1 MKIELPRGM
10 RDIEFEESKY
20 IELMRQKFIDA
31 AQRFNFNF
39 MEPSPLE
46 LLSTLE
52 AKSGPS
58 ISNETYSFTD
68 KGGRMIG
75 LRFDLTVGLSRF
87 VSQRRELKMP
97 TKLASFGGVWR
108 YDEPQFGRY
117 RYFHQW
123 DVEIFGSFSNE
134 ADSEII
140 EFVYKFLENLGL
152 EIVVE
157 INHRQIIERFLR
169 EKLGISAISTIG
181 EMLRAVDKL
190 SKKKPQQ
197 IYEEY
202 EGKLNL
208 SKLRQLIEFSNFKGK
223 PEDCPDINILETF
236 EGWKSTLEIFDSLK
250 SRGVK
255 NVQLNLGVVR
265 GLDYYSGLVF
275 EVFDPSTAIGA
286 LVGGGR
292 YDKLTEIFGRKDIGT
307 TGAAGG
313 IERILSAMR
322 NHNLMKLKSKPLVY
336 VVYSSENVKNYAIR
350 IVSDLRTS
358 GYTTDYDIQGR
369 RVDKQINEA
378 ISRRAS
384 AIIVVDQ
391 DEIKNQIVTI
401 RNSKGETSKH
411 KITDLIKKMDEVLMF
426 C

>member
-1 MKIELPRGM
+1 M

-152 EIVVE
+152 EVVVE

-190 SKKKPQQ
+190 SKRKPQQ

-208 SKLRQLIEFSNFKGK
+208 SKLRQLIEFSNFRGI
-223 PEDCPDINILETF
+223 PEDCPEINILETF

-313 IERILSAMR
+313 VERILSAMR
-322 NHNLMKLKSKPLVY
+322 NHNLMKLTSKPLIY

-358 GYTTDYDIQGR
+358 GYTTDYDFQGR
-369 RVDKQINEA
+369 RIDKQINEA

-391 DEIKNQIVTI
+391 DEIKNQLVTI

>member
-1 MKIELPRGM
+1 VKIELPRGM

-87 VSQRRELKMP
+87 VSQRREFKMP

-152 EIVVE
+152 EVVVE
-157 INHRQIIERFLR
+157 INHRQIIERFVR
-169 EKLGISAISTIG
+169 EKLGISAMSTIG

-190 SKKKPQQ
+190 YKKKPRQ

-202 EGKLNL
+202 EGKLDL

-223 PEDCPDINILETF
+223 PEDCPEINLLENF

-313 IERILSAMR
+313 VERILSAMR
-322 NHNLMKLKSKPLVY
+322 NHNLMKLKSKSLIY
-336 VVYSSENVKNYAIR
+336 VVYSSEIVKNYAIR
-350 IVSDLRTS
+350 IVSDLRTN
-358 GYTTDYDIQGR
+358 GYTTDYDFQGR
-369 RVDKQINEA
+369 RIDKQINEA

-391 DEIKNQIVTI
+391 DEIKNQLVTI

>member
-1 MKIELPRGM
+1 M

-152 EIVVE
+152 EVVVE
-157 INHRQIIERFLR
+157 INHRQIIERFVR

-208 SKLRQLIEFSNFKGK
+208 SKLRELIEFSNFKGK

-255 NVQLNLGVVR
+255 DVQLNLGVVR

-313 IERILSAMR
+313 VERILSAMR
-322 NHNLMKLKSKPLVY
+322 NQNLMKFKSKPLIY

-358 GYTTDYDIQGR
+358 GYTTDYDFQGR
-369 RVDKQINEA
+369 RIDKQINEA
-378 ISRRAS
+378 ISRGAS

-391 DEIKNQIVTI
+391 DEIKNQIITI

>member
-1 MKIELPRGM
+1 VKIELPRGM

-190 SKKKPQQ
+190 SKRKPQQ

-208 SKLRQLIEFSNFKGK
+208 SKLRQLIEFSNFRGK
-223 PEDCPDINILETF
+223 PEDCPEINILETF

-313 IERILSAMR
+313 VERILSAMR
-322 NHNLMKLKSKPLVY
+322 NQNLMKLKSKPLIY

-358 GYTTDYDIQGR
+358 GYTTDYDFQGR
-369 RVDKQINEA
+369 RIDKQINEA

>member
-20 IELMRQKFIDA
+20 IELMRQKFVDS
-31 AQRFNFNF
+31 AQRFNFTF

-140 EFVYKFLENLGL
+140 EFV
-152 EIVVE
+152 
-157 INHRQIIERFLR
+157 
-169 EKLGISAISTIG
+169 
-181 EMLRAVDKL
+181 
-190 SKKKPQQ
+190 
-197 IYEEY
+197 
-202 EGKLNL
+202 
-208 SKLRQLIEFSNFKGK
+208 
-223 PEDCPDINILETF
+223 
-236 EGWKSTLEIFDSLK
+236 
-250 SRGVK
+250 
-255 NVQLNLGVVR
+255 
-265 GLDYYSGLVF
+265 
-275 EVFDPSTAIGA
+275 
-286 LVGGGR
+286 
-292 YDKLTEIFGRKDIGT
+292 
-307 TGAAGG
+307 
-313 IERILSAMR
+313 
-322 NHNLMKLKSKPLVY
+322 
-336 VVYSSENVKNYAIR
+336 
-350 IVSDLRTS
+350 
-358 GYTTDYDIQGR
+358 
-369 RVDKQINEA
+369 
-378 ISRRAS
+378 
-384 AIIVVDQ
+384 
-391 DEIKNQIVTI
+391 
-401 RNSKGETSKH
+401 
-411 KITDLIKKMDEVLMF
+411 
-426 C
+426 

>member
-1 MKIELPRGM
+1 M

-157 INHRQIIERFLR
+157 INHRQIIERFVR

-190 SKKKPQQ
+190 SKRKPQQ

-208 SKLRQLIEFSNFKGK
+208 SKLRQLIEFSNFRGK
-223 PEDCPDINILETF
+223 PEDCPEINILETF

-313 IERILSAMR
+313 VERILSAMR
-322 NHNLMKLKSKPLVY
+322 NHNLMKLKSKPLIY

-358 GYTTDYDIQGR
+358 GYTTDYDFQGR
-369 RVDKQINEA
+369 RIDKQINEA

-384 AIIVVDQ
+384 AIVVVDQ

>member
-1 MKIELPRGM
+1 VKIELPRGM

-152 EIVVE
+152 EVVVE
-157 INHRQIIERFLR
+157 INHRQIIERFVR

-208 SKLRQLIEFSNFKGK
+208 SKLRQLIEFSNFRGK
-223 PEDCPDINILETF
+223 PEDCPEINILETF

-275 EVFDPSTAIGA
+275 EIFDPSTAIGA

-313 IERILSAMR
+313 VERILSAMR
-322 NHNLMKLKSKPLVY
+322 NHNLMKLKSKPLIY
-336 VVYSSENVKNYAIR
+336 VVYSSENVKNYAIQ

-358 GYTTDYDIQGR
+358 GYTTDYDFQGR
-369 RVDKQINEA
+369 RIDKQINEA

>member
-1 MKIELPRGM
+1 VKIELPRGM
-10 RDIEFEESKY
+10 RDIEFEESNY

-190 SKKKPQQ
+190 SKRKPQQ

-208 SKLRQLIEFSNFKGK
+208 SKLRQLIEFSNFRGK
-223 PEDCPDINILETF
+223 PEDCPEINILETF

-255 NVQLNLGVVR
+255 DVQLNLGVVR

-313 IERILSAMR
+313 VERILSAMR
-322 NHNLMKLKSKPLVY
+322 NHNLMKLKSKPLIY

-358 GYTTDYDIQGR
+358 GYTTDYDFQGR
-369 RVDKQINEA
+369 RIDKQINEA

-384 AIIVVDQ
+384 AIVVVDQ

>member
-10 RDIEFEESKY
+10 RDIEFEESRY
-20 IELMRQKFIDA
+20 IELMRQKFVDS

-152 EIVVE
+152 EVVVE
-157 INHRQIIERFLR
+157 INHRQIIERFVR

-202 EGKLNL
+202 QGKLNL
-208 SKLRQLIEFSNFKGK
+208 SKLRELIEFSNFKGK

-313 IERILSAMR
+313 VERILSAMR
-322 NHNLMKLKSKPLVY
+322 NHNLMKLKSKPLIY

-358 GYTTDYDIQGR
+358 GYTTDYDFQGR
-369 RVDKQINEA
+369 RIDKQINEA
-378 ISRRAS
+378 ISRGAS

>member
-1 MKIELPRGM
+1 M

-152 EIVVE
+152 EVVVE

-190 SKKKPQQ
+190 SKRKPQQ

-208 SKLRQLIEFSNFKGK
+208 SKLRQLIEFSNFRGK
-223 PEDCPDINILETF
+223 PEDCPEIKILETF

-313 IERILSAMR
+313 VERILSAMR
-322 NHNLMKLKSKPLVY
+322 NHNLMKLKSKPLIY

-358 GYTTDYDIQGR
+358 GYTTDYDFQGR
-369 RVDKQINEA
+369 RIDKQINEA

-391 DEIKNQIVTI
+391 DEIKNQLVTI

>member
-1 MKIELPRGM
+1 VKIELPRGM

-31 AQRFNFNF
+31 AQRFDFNF

-58 ISNETYSFTD
+58 ITNETYSFTD

-152 EIVVE
+152 EVVVE
-157 INHRQIIERFLR
+157 INHRQIVERFLR

-190 SKKKPQQ
+190 SKRKPQQ

-313 IERILSAMR
+313 VERILSAMR

-350 IVSDLRTS
+350 IVSDLRTN
-358 GYTTDYDIQGR
+358 GYTTDYDFQGR
-369 RVDKQINEA
+369 RIDKQINEA
-378 ISRRAS
+378 ISRGAS

-391 DEIKNQIVTI
+391 YEIKNQIVTI

-411 KITDLIKKMDEVLMF
+411 KITDLIGKMDEFLMF

>member
-1 MKIELPRGM
+1 M

-152 EIVVE
+152 EVVVE
-157 INHRQIIERFLR
+157 INHRQIIERFVR

-190 SKKKPQQ
+190 SKRKPQQ

-208 SKLRQLIEFSNFKGK
+208 SKLRELIEFSNFKGK

-313 IERILSAMR
+313 VERILSAMR
-322 NHNLMKLKSKPLVY
+322 NHNLMKLKSKPLIY

-358 GYTTDYDIQGR
+358 GYTTDYDFQGR
-369 RVDKQINEA
+369 RIDKQINEA

>member
-1 MKIELPRGM
+1 M
-10 RDIEFEESKY
+10 RDIEFEESNY

-123 DVEIFGSFSNE
+123 DIEIFGSFSNE

-190 SKKKPQQ
+190 SKRKPQQ

-208 SKLRQLIEFSNFKGK
+208 SKLRQLIEFSNFRGK
-223 PEDCPDINILETF
+223 PEDCPEINILETF

-255 NVQLNLGVVR
+255 DVRLNLGVVR

-313 IERILSAMR
+313 VERILSAMR
-322 NHNLMKLKSKPLVY
+322 NHNLMKLKSKPLIY

-358 GYTTDYDIQGR
+358 GYTTDYDFQGR
-369 RVDKQINEA
+369 RIDKQINEA

-384 AIIVVDQ
+384 AIVVVDQ

>member
-10 RDIEFEESKY
+10 RDIEIEESKY

-97 TKLASFGGVWR
+97 TKLASCGGVWR

-152 EIVVE
+152 EVVVE

-190 SKKKPQQ
+190 SKRKPQQ

-208 SKLRQLIEFSNFKGK
+208 SKLRQLIEFSNFRGK
-223 PEDCPDINILETF
+223 PEDCPEINILETF

-313 IERILSAMR
+313 VERILSAMR
-322 NHNLMKLKSKPLVY
+322 NHNLMKLKSKPLIY

-358 GYTTDYDIQGR
+358 GYTTDYDFQGR
-369 RVDKQINEA
+369 RIDKQINEA

-391 DEIKNQIVTI
+391 DEIKNQLVTI

-411 KITDLIKKMDEVLMF
+411 KITDLIKEMDKVLMF

>member
-1 MKIELPRGM
+1 M

-152 EIVVE
+152 EVVVE

-208 SKLRQLIEFSNFKGK
+208 SKLRQLIEFSNFRGK
-223 PEDCPDINILETF
+223 PEDCPEINILETF

-313 IERILSAMR
+313 VERILSAMR
-322 NHNLMKLKSKPLVY
+322 NHNLMKLKSKPLIY

-358 GYTTDYDIQGR
+358 GYTTDYDFQGR
-369 RVDKQINEA
+369 RIDKQINEA

-391 DEIKNQIVTI
+391 DEIKNQLVTI

>member
-20 IELMRQKFIDA
+20 IELMRQKFIDS

-152 EIVVE
+152 EVVVE
-157 INHRQIIERFLR
+157 INHRQIIERFVR

-223 PEDCPDINILETF
+223 PEDCPEINILETF

-313 IERILSAMR
+313 VERILSAMR
-322 NHNLMKLKSKPLVY
+322 NHNLMKLKSKPLIY

-358 GYTTDYDIQGR
+358 GYTTDYDFQGR
-369 RVDKQINEA
+369 RIDKQINEA
-378 ISRRAS
+378 ISRGAS

-391 DEIKNQIVTI
+391 DEIKNQMVTI

>member
-1 MKIELPRGM
+1 VKIELPRGM

-190 SKKKPQQ
+190 SKRKPQQ

-208 SKLRQLIEFSNFKGK
+208 SKLRQLIEFSNFRGK
-223 PEDCPDINILETF
+223 PEDCPEINILETF
-236 EGWKSTLEIFDSLK
+236 EGWKSTLEIFDSLM

-255 NVQLNLGVVR
+255 DVQLNLGVVR

-313 IERILSAMR
+313 VERILSAMR
-322 NHNLMKLKSKPLVY
+322 NHNLMKLKSKPLIY

-358 GYTTDYDIQGR
+358 GYTTDYDFQGR
-369 RVDKQINEA
+369 RIDKQINEA

-384 AIIVVDQ
+384 AIVVVDQ

>member
-20 IELMRQKFIDA
+20 IELMRQKFVDS

-152 EIVVE
+152 EVVVE
-157 INHRQIIERFLR
+157 INHRQIIEKFVR
-169 EKLGISAISTIG
+169 EKLGITVISTIG

-202 EGKLNL
+202 QGKLNL
-208 SKLRQLIEFSNFKGK
+208 SKLRELIEFSNFKGK

-313 IERILSAMR
+313 VERILSAMR
-322 NHNLMKLKSKPLVY
+322 THNLMKLKSKPLIY
-336 VVYSSENVKNYAIR
+336 VSYSSENVKNYAIR

-358 GYTTDYDIQGR
+358 GYTTDYDFQGR
-369 RVDKQINEA
+369 RIDKQINEA
-378 ISRRAS
+378 ISRGAS
-384 AIIVVDQ
+384 AIILVDQ

-426 C
+426 S

>member
-152 EIVVE
+152 EVVVE

-190 SKKKPQQ
+190 SKRKPQQ

-208 SKLRQLIEFSNFKGK
+208 SKLRQLIEFSNFRGK
-223 PEDCPDINILETF
+223 PEDCPEIKILETF

-255 NVQLNLGVVR
+255 DVQLNLGVVR

-313 IERILSAMR
+313 VERILSAMR
-322 NHNLMKLKSKPLVY
+322 NHNLMKLKSKPLIY

-358 GYTTDYDIQGR
+358 GYTTDYDFQGR
-369 RVDKQINEA
+369 RIDKQINEA

-391 DEIKNQIVTI
+391 DEIKNQLVTI

>member
-1 MKIELPRGM
+1 VKIELPRGM

-20 IELMRQKFIDA
+20 IELMRQKFIEA
-31 AQRFNFNF
+31 TQRFNFNF

-140 EFVYKFLENLGL
+140 EFVYKFLEILGL
-152 EIVVE
+152 EVVVE
-157 INHRQIIERFLR
+157 INHRQIIERFVK

-190 SKKKPQQ
+190 SKRKPQQ

-208 SKLRQLIEFSNFKGK
+208 SKLRQLIEFSNFRGK
-223 PEDCPDINILETF
+223 PEDCPEINILETF

-313 IERILSAMR
+313 VERILSAMR
-322 NHNLMKLKSKPLVY
+322 NHNLMKLKSKPLIY

-358 GYTTDYDIQGR
+358 GYTTDYDFQGR
-369 RVDKQINEA
+369 RIDKQINEA

>member
-1 MKIELPRGM
+1 M

-20 IELMRQKFIDA
+20 MELMRQKFIDA

-152 EIVVE
+152 EVVVE
-157 INHRQIIERFLR
+157 INHRQIIERFVR

-190 SKKKPQQ
+190 SKRKPQQ

-208 SKLRQLIEFSNFKGK
+208 SKLRQLIEFSNFRGK
-223 PEDCPDINILETF
+223 PEDCPEINILETF

-322 NHNLMKLKSKPLVY
+322 NHNLMKLKSKPLIY

-358 GYTTDYDIQGR
+358 GYTTDYDFQGR
-369 RVDKQINEA
+369 RIDKQINEA

>member
-1 MKIELPRGM
+1 
-10 RDIEFEESKY
+10 
-20 IELMRQKFIDA
+20 
-31 AQRFNFNF
+31 

-208 SKLRQLIEFSNFKGK
+208 SKLRQLIEFSNFRGK
-223 PEDCPDINILETF
+223 PEDCPEINILETF

-255 NVQLNLGVVR
+255 DVRLNLGVVR

-313 IERILSAMR
+313 VERILSAMR
-322 NHNLMKLKSKPLVY
+322 NHNLMKLKSKPLIY

-358 GYTTDYDIQGR
+358 GYTTDYDFQGR
-369 RVDKQINEA
+369 RIDKQINEA

-384 AIIVVDQ
+384 AIVVVDQ

>member
-1 MKIELPRGM
+1 M
-10 RDIEFEESKY
+10 RDIEFEESNY

-190 SKKKPQQ
+190 SKRKPQQ

-208 SKLRQLIEFSNFKGK
+208 SKLRQLIEFSNFRGK
-223 PEDCPDINILETF
+223 PEDCPEINILETF

-313 IERILSAMR
+313 VERILSAMR
-322 NHNLMKLKSKPLVY
+322 NHNLMKLKSKPLIY

-358 GYTTDYDIQGR
+358 GYTTDYDFQGR
-369 RVDKQINEA
+369 RIDKQINEA

-384 AIIVVDQ
+384 AIVVVDQ

>member
-10 RDIEFEESKY
+10 RDIEFEESRY
-20 IELMRQKFIDA
+20 IELMRQNFVDS

-108 YDEPQFGRY
+108 YDEPQLGRY

-152 EIVVE
+152 EVVVE
-157 INHRQIIERFLR
+157 INHRQIIERFVR
-169 EKLGISAISTIG
+169 EKLGISVISTIG

-202 EGKLNL
+202 QGKLNL
-208 SKLRQLIEFSNFKGK
+208 SKLRELIEFSNFKGK

-313 IERILSAMR
+313 VERILSAMR
-322 NHNLMKLKSKPLVY
+322 NHNLMKLKSKPLIY
-336 VVYSSENVKNYAIR
+336 VVYSSVNVKNYAIR
-350 IVSDLRTS
+350 IVSDLRTR
-358 GYTTDYDIQGR
+358 GYTTDYDFQGR
-369 RVDKQINEA
+369 RIDKQINEA
-378 ISRRAS
+378 ISRGAS

>member
-97 TKLASFGGVWR
+97 TKLASVGGVWR

-152 EIVVE
+152 EVVVE

-190 SKKKPQQ
+190 SKRKPQQ

-208 SKLRQLIEFSNFKGK
+208 SKLRQLIEFSNFRGK
-223 PEDCPDINILETF
+223 PEDCPEINILETF

-313 IERILSAMR
+313 VERILSAMR
-322 NHNLMKLKSKPLVY
+322 NHNLMKLTSKPLIY

-358 GYTTDYDIQGR
+358 GYTTDYDFQGR
-369 RVDKQINEA
+369 RIDKQINEA

-391 DEIKNQIVTI
+391 DEIKNQLVTI

>member
-20 IELMRQKFIDA
+20 MELMRQKFIDA

-152 EIVVE
+152 GVVVE
-157 INHRQIIERFLR
+157 INHRQIIERFVR

-202 EGKLNL
+202 EGKLDL

-223 PEDCPDINILETF
+223 PEDCPEINLLENF

-313 IERILSAMR
+313 VERILSAMR
-322 NHNLMKLKSKPLVY
+322 NHNLMKLKNRPLIY
-336 VVYSSENVKNYAIR
+336 VAYSSENVKNHAIR

-358 GYTTDYDIQGR
+358 GYTTDYDFQGR
-369 RVDKQINEA
+369 RIDKQINEA
-378 ISRRAS
+378 ISRGAS

-411 KITDLIKKMDEVLMF
+411 KITDLIKKMDEVLVF

>member
-97 TKLASFGGVWR
+97 TKLASVGGVWR

-152 EIVVE
+152 EVVVE

-190 SKKKPQQ
+190 SKRKPQQ

-208 SKLRQLIEFSNFKGK
+208 SKLRQLIEFSNFRGI
-223 PEDCPDINILETF
+223 PEDCPEINILETF

-313 IERILSAMR
+313 VERILSAMR
-322 NHNLMKLKSKPLVY
+322 NHNLMKLTSKPLIY

-358 GYTTDYDIQGR
+358 GYTTDYDFQGR
-369 RVDKQINEA
+369 RIDKQINEA

-391 DEIKNQIVTI
+391 DEIKNQLVTI

>member
-1 MKIELPRGM
+1 M

-152 EIVVE
+152 EVVVE

-190 SKKKPQQ
+190 SKRKPQQ

-208 SKLRQLIEFSNFKGK
+208 SKLRQLIEFSNFRGK
-223 PEDCPDINILETF
+223 PEDCPEINILETF

-313 IERILSAMR
+313 VERILSAMR
-322 NHNLMKLKSKPLVY
+322 NHNLMKLKSKPLIY

-358 GYTTDYDIQGR
+358 GYTTDYDFQGR
-369 RVDKQINEA
+369 RIDKQINEA

-391 DEIKNQIVTI
+391 DEIENQIVTI

>member
-10 RDIEFEESKY
+10 RDIEIEESKY

-152 EIVVE
+152 EVVVE

-190 SKKKPQQ
+190 SKRKPQQ

-208 SKLRQLIEFSNFKGK
+208 SKLRQLIEFSNFRGK
-223 PEDCPDINILETF
+223 PEDCPEINILETF

-313 IERILSAMR
+313 VERILSAMR
-322 NHNLMKLKSKPLVY
+322 NHNLMKLKSKPLIY

-358 GYTTDYDIQGR
+358 GYTTDYDFQGR
-369 RVDKQINEA
+369 RIDKQINEA

-391 DEIKNQIVTI
+391 DEIKNQLVTI

-411 KITDLIKKMDEVLMF
+411 KITELIKKMDEVLMF

>member
-10 RDIEFEESKY
+10 RDIEIEESKY

-152 EIVVE
+152 EVVVE

-190 SKKKPQQ
+190 SKRKPQQ

-208 SKLRQLIEFSNFKGK
+208 SKLRQLIEFSNFRGK
-223 PEDCPDINILETF
+223 PEDCPEINILETF

-313 IERILSAMR
+313 VERILSAMR
-322 NHNLMKLKSKPLVY
+322 NHNLMKLKSKPLIY

-358 GYTTDYDIQGR
+358 GYTTDYDFQGR
-369 RVDKQINEA
+369 RIDKQINEA

-391 DEIKNQIVTI
+391 DEIENQIVTI

>member
-20 IELMRQKFIDA
+20 IELMRQKFVDS

-152 EIVVE
+152 EVVVE
-157 INHRQIIERFLR
+157 INHRQIIERFVR

-202 EGKLNL
+202 QGKLNL
-208 SKLRQLIEFSNFKGK
+208 SKLRELIEFSNFKGK

-313 IERILSAMR
+313 VERILSAMR
-322 NHNLMKLKSKPLVY
+322 NHNLMKLKSKPLIY

-358 GYTTDYDIQGR
+358 GYTTDYDFQGR
-369 RVDKQINEA
+369 RIDKQINEA
-378 ISRRAS
+378 ISRGAS

-401 RNSKGETSKH
+401 RNSKGETSRH

>member
-20 IELMRQKFIDA
+20 MELMRQKFIDA
-31 AQRFNFNF
+31 AQKFNFNF

-190 SKKKPQQ
+190 SKRKPQQ

-223 PEDCPDINILETF
+223 PEDCPEINLLENF

-313 IERILSAMR
+313 VERILSAMR
-322 NHNLMKLKSKPLVY
+322 NHNLMKLKSKPLIY

-358 GYTTDYDIQGR
+358 GYTTDYDFQGR
-369 RVDKQINEA
+369 RIDKQINEA

-384 AIIVVDQ
+384 AIVVVDQ

>member
-152 EIVVE
+152 EVVVE

-190 SKKKPQQ
+190 SKRKPQQ

-208 SKLRQLIEFSNFKGK
+208 SKLRQLIEFSNFRGK
-223 PEDCPDINILETF
+223 PEDCPEINILETF

-313 IERILSAMR
+313 VERILSAMR
-322 NHNLMKLKSKPLVY
+322 NHNLMKLKSKPLIY

-358 GYTTDYDIQGR
+358 GYTTDYDFQGR
-369 RVDKQINEA
+369 RIDKQINEA

-391 DEIKNQIVTI
+391 DEIKNQLVTI

-411 KITDLIKKMDEVLMF
+411 KITDLIKEMDKVLMF